1 MIIRQVMQARRVM
14 GRTMLQAT
22 ASVKRGPK
30 CGG

>member
-1 MIIRQVMQARRVM
+1 MIRQVMQARRVM

-22 ASVKRGPK
+22 ASVKREAN